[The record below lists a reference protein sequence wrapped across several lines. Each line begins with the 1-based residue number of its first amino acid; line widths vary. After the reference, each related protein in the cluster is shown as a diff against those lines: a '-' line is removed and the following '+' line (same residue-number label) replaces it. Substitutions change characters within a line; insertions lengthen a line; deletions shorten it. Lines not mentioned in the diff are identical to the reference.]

1 MSKSILIVDDS
12 VSIRQLVSMSLKKA
26 GFSVVE
32 AENGKAAMQKLDG
45 TKFSLIISDVNMPQ
59 MNGIEFLKAVKADS
73 RYQFTPVLMLT
84 TESQESKKQEGKA
97 AGAKAWLV
105 KPFKEDI
112 LLKAVSR
119 LA

>member
-1 MSKSILIVDDS
+1 MSKSVLIVDDS
-12 VSIRQLVSMSLKKA
+12 SSIRQLVAMTLKRA
-26 GFSVVE
+26 GFTVTE
-32 AENGKAAMQKLDG
+32 ADNGKTALQKLDG
-45 TKFSLIISDVNMPQ
+45 SKFNLIISDVNMPQ

-84 TESQESKKQEGKA
+84 TESQESKKQEGKN

-112 LLKAVSR
+112 LLKAVNR